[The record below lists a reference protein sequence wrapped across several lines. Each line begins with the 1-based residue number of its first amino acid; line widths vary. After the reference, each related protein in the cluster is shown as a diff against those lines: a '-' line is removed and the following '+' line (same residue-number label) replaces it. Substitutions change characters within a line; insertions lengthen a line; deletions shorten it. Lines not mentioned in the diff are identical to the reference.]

1 MKIRNIFGLTLA
13 ATLAFG
19 ACAEK
24 DTTAVDQWLGEKFNQ
39 EILWDVD
46 SLAFRRTNWESQELI
61 SGVQLR
67 KSSIKMWESVQSVSY
82 ISYSPVLYTT
92 GVGYS
97 GQEGTVAEIAENY
110 DNALIAINAGSF
122 ANGKA
127 ADFLKVDDVLK
138 NETVSENAEG
148 LFGLTSK
155 DVGDGVEIVDAK
167 LTSDV
172 SDHSAYNSAIAT
184 GAMIVRNSKAV
195 TSFPEGEFYDT
206 RMART
211 FIGLNA
217 AGNVIIGV
225 IDGGQTGKAD
235 GATAK
240 EAAVIAQLMGLKMA
254 ALLGCGDETTV
265 WTAKDGVLNAPSAG
279 TAHKVGSVIYIGKG
293 SVTVNGDGTQSN
305 PYTIDNHIHMM
316 LMRSLCP
323 AGSTN
328 YFRMEK
334 DVDMTDVKLWTPFN
348 YDDPYTRQI
357 HFDGNGKT
365 ISNFAPDSFV
375 ADDQATPAGYASL
388 FGVLYGSCKN
398 LTVKNA
404 KVIVPLSQGSATGV
418 LGGFIGSD
426 QKAATIENVKVIDS
440 EVQGGRDLGLFGG
453 QSRDASIKNCFASGK
468 ITTGAA
474 DVGGFVGRLAG
485 EFTIENCS
493 SDVEIVPGQ
502 TIDKNFRYGGLL
514 GFCATIGGTDT
525 ERDKLT
531 VKKCHT
537 TGSIWNE
544 SQSTQTAAGLIGY
557 VNTPKSTISE
567 CYSTLAIEGG
577 RTSADGPGGN
587 MQCCGGIVGIV
598 SVATECVI
606 SNCYSSCEKEW
617 ITGQKS
623 GGIVGVVEKGLAKI
637 ENCYSDLSWTGY
649 SGIGGIVGTTTANAT
664 LDITK
669 CFAWNPHITVFR
681 TSGANHGSGAIVGN
695 AQCKCTISG
704 CFRHPSLVFTDPF
717 GRTLENHADIA
728 DAQPANIGGAGTS
741 NPDGTSNQN
750 SFDGLPAESDNL
762 SEVAKAAGWS
772 ETFWN
777 FSGSK
782 PQLNFAL

>member
-13 ATLAFG
+13 AAFAFG

-39 EILWDVD
+39 EIRWDVD

-61 SGVQLR
+61 TGVQLR
-67 KSSIKMWESVQSVSY
+67 KSSIKMWEGVQSVSY

-92 GVGYS
+92 GVGYT
-97 GQEGTVAEIAENY
+97 GQEATVADIASGY

-127 ADFLKVDDVLK
+127 ADFLKVDDLLK

-148 LFGLTSK
+148 LFGLTTK

-167 LTSDV
+167 LTSDL

-195 TSFPEGEFYDT
+195 KSFPEEEFYTT

-235 GATAK
+235 GATAA
-240 EAAVIAQLMGLKMA
+240 EAAFIAQLMGLKAA
-254 ALLGCGDETTV
+254 ALLGCGDESTV
-265 WTAKDGVLNAPSAG
+265 WSAKDGVLNAPSAG
-279 TAHKVGSVIYIGKG
+279 SAQKVGSVIYVGKG
-293 SVTVNGDGTQSN
+293 AVTVNGDGSQSN
-305 PYTIDNHIHMM
+305 PFIIDNHIHMM

-365 ISNFAPDSFV
+365 LSNFAPDAFV

-388 FGVLYGSCKN
+388 FGVLYGSCKD

-404 KVIVPLSQGSATGV
+404 KVILPLDQSSATGV

-426 QKAATIENVKVIDS
+426 GKEAKLENVKVIDS
-440 EVQGGRDLGLFGG
+440 EVQGGRDCGLFGG
-453 QSRDASIKNCFASGK
+453 QARDASLIGCTATGK
-468 ITTGAA
+468 VTGGAA
-474 DVGGFVGRLAG
+474 DTGGFIGRAAG
-485 EFTIENCS
+485 HMSLVNCHSDAYLTIGQN
-493 SDVEIVPGQ
+493 PGS
-502 TIDKNFRYGGLL
+502 NFRYGGLI
-514 GFCATIGGTDT
+514 GFMACIGGTDT
-525 ERDKLT
+525 SRDDLVVKGCST
-531 VKKCHT
+531 VGTFYNDKFS
-537 TGSIWNE
+537 G
-544 SQSTQTAAGLIGY
+544 QTVAGLIGY
-557 VNTPKSTISE
+557 INSSAAISE
-567 CYSTLAIEGG
+567 SYSTMSFVGAQKAEGVDAG
-577 RTSADGPGGN
+577 GPVGGN
-587 MQCCGGIVGIV
+587 HAACGGVAGVVSSVGKVTIENCWTGGDGV
-598 SVATECVI
+598 FTSGQKSGGMIGVLEKGELNI
-606 SNCYSSCEKEW
+606 SNCYS
-617 ITGQKS
+617 
-623 GGIVGVVEKGLAKI
+623 
-637 ENCYSDLSWTGY
+637 NYDMLSY
-649 SGIGGIVGTTTANAT
+649 SGAGGVFGQSKAGTLT
-664 LDITK
+664 ITNT
-669 CFAWNPHITVFR
+669 FAWNPRVITYR
-681 TSGANHGSGAIVGN
+681 APDKYSSGAFAGCI
-695 AQCKCTISG
+695 AQACTITG
-704 CFRHPSLVFTDPF
+704 CFRNPNMEFVDPYRSLKD
-717 GRTLENHADIA
+717 HADNVGAVIA
-728 DAQPANIGGAGTS
+728 NDVAENPQKPAANNNAYDAQPS
-741 NPDGTSNQN
+741 
-750 SFDGLPAESDNL
+750 AEATL
-762 SEVAKAAGWS
+762 SAAAQKAGWS
-772 ETFWN
+772 ASVWD
-777 FSGSK
+777 FSGDVPVLK
-782 PQLNFAL
+782 